1 MHPEEVVLLVA
12 AVLVGGV
19 VAQWLG
25 WRLRVPAIVFLLLGG
40 LLAGPILGLLDPDEA
55 FGELLFPSVQM
66 AVAVILFEGAMG
78 LGWQGVREAGA
89 TVWMLLTVGVAI
101 TLGGSTLAA
110 HAILDIDWNLALLLG
125 TVLVVTGPTVIGPIL
140 RSLGMHGRIAAILET
155 EGTLIDPLGAILA
168 VIAFQVTFGPAEGG
182 GAIVRDIAQ
191 TLGVG
196 TLTGVIAAAVL
207 VVAFARYFVP
217 DELHN
222 FTTLAAVI
230 GTFAVANEIR
240 EESGL
245 VAVVVMGIVLASQR
259 QVPVRH
265 VLAFNETLRLL
276 LISGLFVLLGA
287 RISADTLRDVEWQNI
302 AFLAVLVVLV
312 RPVSV
317 WVSTLGRG
325 LGRRQRIFLAA
336 TAPRGIVAAAI
347 ASIYSLRLAEV
358 GVENSQIL
366 VSATFTVIVGTV
378 LLSGLGSRPLASRL
392 GLLTETREAIV
403 LLGSNPLS
411 RALAEA
417 LEHHDAPV
425 RILDLDNRELAAAR
439 MTGLPTRRAS
449 VLSDETWNDA
459 EMHRAASFVA
469 LTSNDELN
477 MLATKQAAEILGR
490 KRVFQLPPSRPEH
503 EAWWTLPVG
512 TFARPLFAKDAN
524 YRTLTQHI
532 EDGWRISSTHLT
544 DRFGPTEYADTY
556 PGAVTL
562 AAIDD
567 KGTVDL
573 ISTDAPRKLRV
584 GDTVMALTRGR
595 SNGNT
600 AGEP

>member
-1 MHPEEVVLLVA
+1 MHPEEVVLMVA
-12 AVLVGGV
+12 GVLVGGV
-19 VAQWLG
+19 LAQWLG
-25 WRLRVPAIVFLLLGG
+25 WRLRIPAIVFLLVGG
-40 LLAGPILGLLDPDEA
+40 LLAGPIFGILDPDRA
-55 FGELLFPSVQM
+55 FEDLLFPSVSM

-101 TLGGSTLAA
+101 TLGGSALAA
-110 HAILDIDWNLALLLG
+110 HAILDIDWGLAVLLG

-140 RSLGMHGRIAAILET
+140 RSLGMQGRVAAILET

-168 VIAFQVTFGPAEGG
+168 VIAFQATFGSAEGG

-196 TLTGVIAAAVL
+196 AVTGIVAAVVL
-207 VVAFARYFVP
+207 VIAFARYLVP

-287 RISADTLRDVEWQNI
+287 RISPDTLRDVEWQNI
-302 AFLAVLVVLV
+302 AFLVVLVVLV
-312 RPVSV
+312 RPLSV

-325 LGRRQRIFLAA
+325 LSKRQRIFLAA

-347 ASIYSLRLAEV
+347 ASIYSLQLADI

-366 VSATFTVIVGTV
+366 VSATFTVILGTV

-417 LEHHDAPV
+417 LEAHDAPV

-449 VLSDETWNDA
+449 VLSDKTWEDA

-477 MLATKQAAEILGR
+477 MLATKQAAEVLGR

-503 EAWWTLPVG
+503 EAWWTLPIG
-512 TFARPLFAKDAN
+512 TFARPLFGPDAN
-524 YRTLTQHI
+524 YRTLNERM
-532 EDGWRISSTHLT
+532 EDGWRISSTRLT
-544 DRFGPTEYADTY
+544 ERFGPTEYADTY
-556 PGAVTL
+556 PEAVRL

-573 ISTDAPRKLRV
+573 IATDAPRKFRV
-584 GDTVMALTRGR
+584 GDTVMALTPAR
-595 SNGNT
+595 SNG
-600 AGEP
+600 GEP